1 MGKIVITTNVSLDG
15 VIQDPDGQEGFRHGG
30 WFGRFGGKD
39 LEAWTRAETE
49 EALRAK
55 AMLLG
60 RKSDEWFAAR
70 WLDRTGVWA
79 DKLNSL
85 PKYVVSATLT
95 EPKWSNATVLNG
107 DVVKEVSKVKQ
118 EVDGEILVYASYQL
132 VRTLI
137 EHDLVDEFR
146 LVIFPVV
153 LAKAFPCSATRSS
166 ETPDHCGADVGPAG
180 AMLRA
185 PGLLAPIGRA
195 APLQGEGFRVRIPG
209 SPHRHSDQGP
219 LPEIAALSPVSS
231 MARAADS

>member
-1 MGKIVITTNVSLDG
+1 MGKIVITTNISLDG

-30 WFGRFGGKD
+30 WFRQFGGKD
-39 LEAWTRAETE
+39 LEAWTHAETK

-70 WLDRTGVWA
+70 WLGRTGVWA

-153 LAKAFPCSATRSS
+153 LGAGERLFG
-166 ETPDHCGADVGPAG
+166 ETSDKKP
-180 AMLRA
+180 LR
-185 PGLLAPIGRA
+185 LVRTQTL
-195 APLQGEGFRVRIPG
+195 GEGLPLLSYEVVR
-209 SPHRHSDQGP
+209 D
-219 LPEIAALSPVSS
+219 A
-231 MARAADS
+231 

>member
-1 MGKIVITTNVSLDG
+1 MGKIVMSGPQNVSLDG
-15 VIQDPDGQEGFRHGG
+15 VVQDPDGEEGFRLGG
-30 WFGRFGGKD
+30 WFGQFGGKD
-39 LEAWTRAETE
+39 LEGWTQAETE

-107 DVVKEVSKVKQ
+107 DVVKEVTKVKR

-153 LAKAFPCSATRSS
+153 LGAGERLFG
-166 ETPDHCGADVGPAG
+166 ETSDRKP
-180 AMLRA
+180 LR
-185 PGLLAPIGRA
+185 LVRTQTL
-195 APLQGEGFRVRIPG
+195 GEGLPLLCYEVVR
-209 SPHRHSDQGP
+209 D
-219 LPEIAALSPVSS
+219 A
-231 MARAADS
+231 